1 MSEQRTEYDNP
12 WKEIIED
19 FFPNFLQFF
28 FPTAYAVI
36 DWKKPYEFLDT
47 ELQQLEPDA
56 EIGKRLVDKVAKV
69 YLLNGEEAWVLTHIE
84 VQSQYEQE
92 FPQRIYIYN
101 YRLFDR
107 HKKRVISLAVLAD
120 EQKNWRP
127 NKYEYSLGGCSVSLE
142 FPIVKLLDYETQWQT
157 LEQTT
162 NPFGIVVMAH
172 LRTKAT
178 NQNPESRLNWKLR
191 LVRMLFEK
199 GYEREEIIRLFRFI
213 DWIMFL
219 PEELANNFK
228 TELRNDEEAGRM
240 RYVTSIERLAKQ
252 EGREEGREEGR
263 VESARESII
272 EVLEVRFGE
281 IPNPI
286 LAKING
292 INEVSLL
299 KTIHRQAIAIPSL
312 DAFLELM
319 DEISL

>member
-19 FFPNFLQFF
+19 FFPNFLEFF
-28 FPTAYAVI
+28 FPTAYTVI
-36 DWKKPYEFLDT
+36 DWTKPYEFLDT

-84 VQSQYEQE
+84 VQSQYEKD
-92 FPQRIYIYN
+92 FPTRIYIYN

-120 EQKNWRP
+120 EEKNWRP
-127 NKYEYSLGGCSVSLE
+127 NKYKYSLGGCSVSLE
-142 FPIVKLLDYETQWQT
+142 FPIVKLLDYEAQWQT

-178 NQNPESRLNWKLR
+178 NQNPESRLDWKLR
-191 LVRMLFEK
+191 LVKMLFKK
-199 GYEREEIIRLFRFI
+199 GYNREEIIGLFRFI
-213 DWIMFL
+213 DWIMSL

-228 TELRNDEEAGRM
+228 TELRNEEEAGKM

-252 EGREEGREEGR
+252 EGREEGR
-263 VESARESII
+263 VENARESII

-281 IPNPI
+281 IPNTI
-286 LAKING
+286 VAKING
-292 INEVSLL
+292 INDVSML
-299 KTIHRQAIAIPSL
+299 KTIHRQAIAISSL
-312 DAFLELM
+312 DAFSELI
-319 DEISL
+319 DQISL

>member
-19 FFPNFLQFF
+19 FFPNFLEFF
-28 FPTAYAVI
+28 FPTAYTVI
-36 DWKKPYEFLDT
+36 DWTKPYEFLDT

-84 VQSQYEQE
+84 VQSQYEKN
-92 FPQRIYIYN
+92 FPTRIYIYN

-120 EQKNWRP
+120 EEKNWRP

-142 FPIVKLLDYETQWQT
+142 FPIVKLLDYEAQWQT

-178 NQNPESRLNWKLR
+178 NQNPESRLHWKLR

-199 GYEREEIIRLFRFI
+199 GYNREEIIRLFRFI
-213 DWIMFL
+213 DWIMSL

-228 TELRNDEEAGRM
+228 TELRNEEEAGRM

-252 EGREEGREEGR
+252 EGREEGR
-263 VESARESII
+263 VETARESII
-272 EVLEVRFGE
+272 EVLEVRFRE
-281 IPNPI
+281 IPNTI
-286 LAKING
+286 VAKING
-292 INEVSLL
+292 INDISMLRTVL
-299 KTIHRQAIAIPSL
+299 RQAIAIPSL
-312 DAFLELM
+312 DAFSELV